1 MAHQQRNPSIVFQL
15 VSNRELLT
23 IHARSQIRLDQLRAE
38 AAVRS
43 IAANDS
49 VLAAGAMR
57 NMVLGAVL
65 PAARAAAESRRQ
77 RRSRR

>member
-1 MAHQQRNPSIVFQL
+1 MAYQQFNPTVARQL
-15 VSNRELLT
+15 ARSGELFKV
-23 IHARSQIRLDQLRAE
+23 HARSQLRLNQIRAE

-65 PAARAAAESRRQ
+65 PAAMAAAESRRQ